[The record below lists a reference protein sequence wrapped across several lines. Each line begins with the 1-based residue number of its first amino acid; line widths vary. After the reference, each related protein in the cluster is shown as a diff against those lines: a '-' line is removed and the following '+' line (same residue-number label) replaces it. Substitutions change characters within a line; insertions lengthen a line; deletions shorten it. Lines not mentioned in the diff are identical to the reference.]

1 MKFWVTLVAL
11 TAASMPAEPQ
21 AAILASSPVLIATS
35 AQRRTRDR
43 LLDIMSSRT
52 WFAESA
58 SRIPVGR

>member
-1 MKFWVTLVAL
+1 MKYWVALVAL
-11 TAASMPAEPQ
+11 TAASLTAEPH

-35 AQRRTRDR
+35 AQRRARDR
-43 LLDIMSSRT
+43 LLDIMSSRI